1 MRFVSFNC
9 LLVDTVRV
17 ETMSAIVG
25 VVLLDTLYISTR
37 FAVKGPV
44 MYFVPIVLA
53 GVYVSLVS
61 FPESLV

>member
-25 VVLLDTLYISTR
+25 VVLLDTLYTSTR

-44 MYFVPIVLA
+44 MYSVPIVLA
-53 GVYVSLVS
+53 GVYISLVS